1 MNTPCY
7 LDLEQA
13 REALSEFG
21 INLNERQMKR
31 AAEKDGHGQRKLPFF
46 IDPID
51 KKLKIDRNTLLS
63 IYRNHQIAAENN
75 AIHPQFD

>member
-1 MNTPCY
+1 MPTPCY

-13 REALSEFG
+13 RQALSEFG

-51 KKLKIDRNTLLS
+51 KKLKIDRNTLIG
-63 IYRNHQIAAENN
+63 IYLNRQIAAENSVR
-75 AIHPQFD
+75 APEFD